1 MIRNAIA
8 AGIGMIEATFG
19 LQSATQWAEQL
30 DSDPA
35 QRLSGLYLRQA
46 VRLEQGDWA
55 GADRLRR
62 EAEVVALQQRAPA
75 MFTQQLAVELSAHAN
90 ACDLAGVKRA
100 IERQAVHAARM
111 PNWIP
116 YAHRRPCP
124 LRSAARRRAPRRR
137 SASSA
142 AWNLT
147 ALDAQRRSPALV
159 VWVLAQ
165 TGLAQCLRALGRNAD
180 ARRVASEALA
190 ICDEL
195 GIGVHSYE
203 LVRTLALAEAQDGE
217 FASAAE
223 RLDRVIARQT
233 AMGATG
239 LRLGMTYEARALC
252 AIWSG
257 DAAAYEHY
265 ARLTAHEYRYGA
277 RSPLSA
283 RYERLKLEASR
294 RGMPRA
300 VELSDFEIESSRSAS
315 FDVDSMVALAMTG
328 TQRVEERAQ
337 RALRLICDA
346 RAARAAHLYLLRK
359 DGTPWRAASFGAG
372 QIRPSAAVADRRV
385 HSARARAE

>member
-1 MIRNAIA
+1 M
-8 AGIGMIEATFG
+8 
-19 LQSATQWAEQL
+19 
-30 DSDPA
+30 
-35 QRLSGLYLRQA
+35 
-46 VRLEQGDWA
+46 
-55 GADRLRR
+55 
-62 EAEVVALQQRAPA
+62 
-75 MFTQQLAVELSAHAN
+75 
-90 ACDLAGVKRA
+90 
-100 IERQAVHAARM
+100 
-111 PNWIP
+111 
-116 YAHRRPCP
+116 
-124 LRSAARRRAPRRR
+124 
-137 SASSA
+137 
-142 AWNLT
+142 
-147 ALDAQRRSPALV
+147 

-203 LVRTLALAEAQDGE
+203 LVRTLALAEAENGE
-217 FASAAE
+217 FASSAE

-300 VELSDFEIESSRSAS
+300 VELSDFEIESSRSGS
-315 FDVDSMVALAMTG
+315 FDVDSMVALVMTG

-337 RALRLICDA
+337 RALQLICDA
-346 RAARAAHLYLLRK
+346 RAARTAHLYLLRK

-372 QIRPSAAVADRRV
+372 KSGEALRLLVGEYIARELERHDAGTAVVTGTQVTEPESAPTASVAEVDYELHLLTCVVEGEGRVAGAIALDPGDQPVLNPIQGQLLAALAGHLLEMAEATLNAPTLVERGGQRRN
-385 HSARARAE
+385 